1 MAVTDRNIVI
11 TPNRTA
17 VGSIQP
23 KIVFTGADSNIGD
36 SAAITLT
43 ANAENSGTLSFSGT
57 AGQLFSITNDLSGTI
72 FSVNDVSGIP
82 SLSINDQGIIQLAEF
97 NGRVII
103 GDSIGSD
110 DSASTLQV
118 SGALTAD
125 SASFSKTTITNSGTI
140 GTLSSNVAAN
150 AYLKITDGTNTL
162 GFDGNEI
169 TQATSGNPGALHFAA
184 NQFIFRPGNSGSD
197 NVLKA
202 NANSQ
207 TELYYNRVKKLETTA
222 YGTTITG
229 TVNAD
234 SATIGG
240 NLELVSTDSG
250 ASAGPTL
257 SLYRN
262 SASPATN
269 DDIGQIQFF
278 AENNADEK
286 VEYARIEVTNSGVTD
301 GGEYGQMDFMV
312 LHNGGETIPLRL
324 SFNLVQFYRDLY
336 VGVGYKIQFEGDAY
350 NNFETSLNVVAPTQD
365 NTILLPNASGT
376 VLTTGNADT
385 PTTTTSAG
393 DADFILVDD
402 GGTMKKITP
411 ANLGIGGGGIDSAA
425 TIQLIDSDYV
435 QARSTGTRGT
445 LNNVSSRLF
454 TGDNTTTAF
463 ELLNTPADSDDVF
476 VFVNGVL
483 QHTNSYSIS
492 GNTVTLD
499 TAPDLGSSIDIRSHL
514 IKSES
519 VSLRD
524 YKKYVYTLGS
534 TVDSVSGADS
544 AGATLTYDAGLVDVY
559 VNGARLVTDKDY
571 TAGNGSQVV
580 FDSALGAGNIVE
592 VVSHSRASV
601 FTPEIT
607 SADVSLSTTD
617 SGQNIDSFA
626 KASFRT
632 FKFTAQISHGASN
645 SFHSEEVLLVH
656 NGTNVAMT
664 TFGQVL
670 LDSNLGSF
678 DAFISGANV
687 QIKFSP
693 TKTNTTVKLRGV
705 RTPV

>member
-17 VGSIQP
+17 VGKVQP
-23 KIVFTGADSNIGD
+23 KIVFTGADSSIGD
-36 SAAITLT
+36 SSAITLF
-43 ANAENSGTLSFSGT
+43 ANPENSGTLSFSGT
-57 AGQLFSITNDLSGTI
+57 AGQLFSITNDLTGTI
-72 FSVNDVSGIP
+72 FSVNDISGIP

-97 NGRVII
+97 NGRVLI
-103 GDSIGSD
+103 GGATDDSIS
-110 DSASTLQV
+110 SLQI
-118 SGALTAD
+118 SGGLSAD
-125 SASFSKTTITNSGTI
+125 SAIFSDRIKSRTGHFSLNSEDSSSFATVVIGERTANDGIASIEFRNQSNTFSSKIDGAGSYFGVWTNKNSVNDYRIIANFGTADETIILKPSGTDRI
-140 GTLSSNVAAN
+140 TAN
-150 AYLKITDGTNTL
+150 KYG
-162 GFDGNEI
+162 
-169 TQATSGNPGALHFAA
+169 ATVN
-184 NQFIFRPGNSGSD
+184 
-197 NVLKA
+197 
-202 NANSQ
+202 
-207 TELYYNRVKKLETTA
+207 
-222 YGTTITG
+222 G

-234 SATIGG
+234 SSTITGKINAGILEGRGGVTYDPPGSSGTDTATDVAVAVHSGDRIVLGENGFIRTIVDATWGSALQFGQSGTGAYAGTEIYGG
-240 NLELVSTDSG
+240 NSGVSLYYSTTDRLETTDSG
-250 ASAGPTL
+250 VNITGALRVNNAPFTSGGTD
-257 SLYRN
+257 
-262 SASPATN
+262 SASVIA
-269 DDIGQIQFF
+269 
-278 AENNADEK
+278 
-286 VEYARIEVTNSGVTD
+286 
-301 GGEYGQMDFMV
+301 
-312 LHNGGETIPLRL
+312 
-324 SFNLVQFYRDLY
+324 
-336 VGVGYKIQFEGDAY
+336 
-350 NNFETSLNVVAPTQD
+350 
-365 NTILLPNASGT
+365 
-376 VLTTGNADT
+376 
-385 PTTTTSAG
+385 
-393 DADFILVDD
+393 
-402 GGTMKKITP
+402 
-411 ANLGIGGGGIDSAA
+411 
-425 TIQLIDSDYV
+425 LIDSDYV
-435 QARSTGTRGT
+435 QARTSGTRGT
-445 LNNVSSRLF
+445 LNNVSSRSF
-454 TGDNTTTAF
+454 TGDNSTTAF
-463 ELLNTPADSDDVF
+463 ELQVTPADSDDVF

-492 GNTVTLD
+492 GNTITLD
-499 TAPDLGSSIDIRSHL
+499 TAPDSSSTIDIRSHL
-514 IKSES
+514 IKSEN

-632 FKFTAQISHGASN
+632 YKFTAQISHAASN

-687 QIKFSP
+687 QVKFSP
-693 TKTNTTVKLRGV
+693 TKTNTTVKLRGI

>member
-17 VGSIQP
+17 VGKVQP

-36 SAAITLT
+36 SAAITLF
-43 ANAENSGTLSFSGT
+43 ANPENSGTLSFSGT
-57 AGQLFSITNDLSGTI
+57 AGQLFSITNDLTGTI
-72 FSVNDVSGIP
+72 FSVNDISGIP

-97 NGRVII
+97 NGRVLI
-103 GDSIGSD
+103 GGATDDSIS
-110 DSASTLQV
+110 SLQI
-118 SGALTAD
+118 SGGLSAD
-125 SASFSKTTITNSGTI
+125 SAIFSDRIKSRTGHFSLNSEDSSSFATVVIGERTANDGIASIEFRNQSNTFSSKIDGAGSYFGVWTNKNSVNDYRIIANFGTADETIILKPSGTDRI
-140 GTLSSNVAAN
+140 TAN
-150 AYLKITDGTNTL
+150 KYG
-162 GFDGNEI
+162 
-169 TQATSGNPGALHFAA
+169 ATVN
-184 NQFIFRPGNSGSD
+184 
-197 NVLKA
+197 
-202 NANSQ
+202 
-207 TELYYNRVKKLETTA
+207 
-222 YGTTITG
+222 G

-234 SATIGG
+234 SSTITGKINAGILEGRGGVTYDPPGSSGTDTATDVAVAVHSGDRIVLGENGFIRTIVDATWGSALQFGQSGTGAYAGTEIYGG
-240 NLELVSTDSG
+240 NSGVSLYYSTTDRLETTDSG
-250 ASAGPTL
+250 VNITGALRVNNAPFTSGGTD
-257 SLYRN
+257 
-262 SASPATN
+262 SASVIA
-269 DDIGQIQFF
+269 
-278 AENNADEK
+278 
-286 VEYARIEVTNSGVTD
+286 
-301 GGEYGQMDFMV
+301 
-312 LHNGGETIPLRL
+312 
-324 SFNLVQFYRDLY
+324 
-336 VGVGYKIQFEGDAY
+336 
-350 NNFETSLNVVAPTQD
+350 
-365 NTILLPNASGT
+365 
-376 VLTTGNADT
+376 
-385 PTTTTSAG
+385 
-393 DADFILVDD
+393 
-402 GGTMKKITP
+402 
-411 ANLGIGGGGIDSAA
+411 
-425 TIQLIDSDYV
+425 LIDSDYV
-435 QARSTGTRGT
+435 QARTSGTRGT
-445 LNNVSSRLF
+445 LNNVSSRSF
-454 TGDNTTTAF
+454 TGDNSTTAF
-463 ELLNTPADSDDVF
+463 ELQVTPADSDDVF

-492 GNTVTLD
+492 GNTITLD
-499 TAPDLGSSIDIRSHL
+499 TAPDSSSTIDIRSHL
-514 IKSES
+514 IKSEN

-632 FKFTAQISHGASN
+632 YKFTAQISHAASN

-687 QIKFSP
+687 QVKFSP
-693 TKTNTTVKLRGV
+693 TKTNTTVKLRGI

>member
-17 VGSIQP
+17 VGKVQP
-23 KIVFTGADSNIGD
+23 KIVFTGADSSIGD
-36 SAAITLT
+36 SSAITLF
-43 ANAENSGTLSFSGT
+43 ANPENSGTLSFSGT
-57 AGQLFSITNDLSGTI
+57 AGQLFSITNDLTGTI
-72 FSVNDVSGIP
+72 FSVNDISGIP

-97 NGRVII
+97 NGRVLI
-103 GDSIGSD
+103 GGASD

-125 SASFSKTTITNSGTI
+125 SATLSGKLKARNGIISMNSEDSSSFATLVIGERNANDGIASLEFRNQSNTFSSKVDGAGSYFGIWTNKNSVNDYRIIANFGTADETIILKPSGTDRI
-140 GTLSSNVAAN
+140 TAN
-150 AYLKITDGTNTL
+150 KYG
-162 GFDGNEI
+162 
-169 TQATSGNPGALHFAA
+169 ATVN
-184 NQFIFRPGNSGSD
+184 
-197 NVLKA
+197 
-202 NANSQ
+202 
-207 TELYYNRVKKLETTA
+207 
-222 YGTTITG
+222 G

-234 SATIGG
+234 SATFSKITISNTG
-240 NLELVSTDSG
+240 TIP
-250 ASAGPTL
+250 ASA
-257 SLYRN
+257 
-262 SASPATN
+262 
-269 DDIGQIQFF
+269 I
-278 AENNADEK
+278 
-286 VEYARIEVTNSGVTD
+286 
-301 GGEYGQMDFMV
+301 
-312 LHNGGETIPLRL
+312 
-324 SFNLVQFYRDLY
+324 
-336 VGVGYKIQFEGDAY
+336 
-350 NNFETSLNVVAPTQD
+350 
-365 NTILLPNASGT
+365 ASGT
-376 VLTTGNADT
+376 IDSSRLPAGTF
-385 PTTTTSAG
+385 TS
-393 DADFILVDD
+393 
-402 GGTMKKITP
+402 GGT
-411 ANLGIGGGGIDSAA
+411 DSASVIA
-425 TIQLIDSDYV
+425 LIDSDYV

-445 LNNVSSRLF
+445 LNNVNSRLF
-454 TGDNTTTAF
+454 TGDNTTTTF

-483 QHTNSYSIS
+483 QHTNTYSVS
-492 GNTVTLD
+492 GNTVTLAS
-499 TAPDLGSSIDIRSHL
+499 APDSSSSIDIRSHL
-514 IKSES
+514 IKSEN

-524 YKKYVYTLGS
+524 HKRYVYTLGA

-559 VNGARLVTDKDY
+559 VNGVRLVTDKDY

-632 FKFTAQISHGASN
+632 YKFTAQISHAASS

-687 QIKFSP
+687 QVKFSP

>member
-1 MAVTDRNIVI
+1 FSYSEDSSSFATVVIGERSANDGIASLEFRNQSNTFSSKVDGTGTYFGVWTNKNSVNNYRIIANFGTADETVILKPSGTDRI
-11 TPNRTA
+11 
-17 VGSIQP
+17 
-23 KIVFTGADSNIGD
+23 
-36 SAAITLT
+36 T
-43 ANAENSGTLSFSGT
+43 ANKYGAT
-57 AGQLFSITNDLSGTI
+57 
-72 FSVNDVSGIP
+72 VN
-82 SLSINDQGIIQLAEF
+82 
-97 NGRVII
+97 
-103 GDSIGSD
+103 
-110 DSASTLQV
+110 
-118 SGALTAD
+118 
-125 SASFSKTTITNSGTI
+125 
-140 GTLSSNVAAN
+140 
-150 AYLKITDGTNTL
+150 
-162 GFDGNEI
+162 
-169 TQATSGNPGALHFAA
+169 
-184 NQFIFRPGNSGSD
+184 
-197 NVLKA
+197 
-202 NANSQ
+202 
-207 TELYYNRVKKLETTA
+207 
-222 YGTTITG
+222 G

-234 SATIGG
+234 SATISGDITLISTDAGASADPSLILKRTSSSPAFSDQLGEVLFQGRNSATEDVNYGKIVTKIASTTDGSEGG
-240 NLELVSTDSG
+240 NLSFNVMQG
-250 ASAGPTL
+250 GTL
-257 SLYRN
+257 TEFVQMAFDNIYVNKQLTMFNNIFLDGNYSIKWDG
-262 SASPATN
+262 ATN
-269 DDIGQIQFF
+269 
-278 AENNADEK
+278 
-286 VEYARIEVTNSGVTD
+286 NSNTTSLVVTD
-301 GGEYGQMDFMV
+301 
-312 LHNGGETIPLRL
+312 
-324 SFNLVQFYRDLY
+324 
-336 VGVGYKIQFEGDAY
+336 
-350 NNFETSLNVVAPTQD
+350 PTAV
-365 NTILLPNASGT
+365 NTITLPDASGT

-411 ANLGIGGGGIDSAA
+411 ANLGIGGGGLDSAA
-425 TIQLIDSDYV
+425 TIALVDSDYV

-514 IKSES
+514 IKSEN

-632 FKFTAQISHGASN
+632 FKF
-645 SFHSEEVLLVH
+645 
-656 NGTNVAMT
+656 
-664 TFGQVL
+664 
-670 LDSNLGSF
+670 
-678 DAFISGANV
+678 
-687 QIKFSP
+687 
-693 TKTNTTVKLRGV
+693 
-705 RTPV
+705 

>member
-17 VGSIQP
+17 VGSVQP

-36 SAAITLT
+36 SAAITLF
-43 ANAENSGTLSFSGT
+43 ANPDNSGTLSFSGT

-72 FSVNDVSGIP
+72 FSVNDVSGMP
-82 SLSINDQGIIQLAEF
+82 SLSINDQGIIELAEF
-97 NGRVII
+97 NGRVLI
-103 GDSIGSD
+103 GGASD

-125 SASFSKTTITNSGTI
+125 SATITGNIKTRTALFSMNDEDSSNFATVVIGERNANDGIASVEFRNQSNTFSSKIDGAGSYFGVWTNKNSVNDYRIIANFGTADETIILKPSGTDRI
-140 GTLSSNVAAN
+140 TAN
-150 AYLKITDGTNTL
+150 KYG
-162 GFDGNEI
+162 
-169 TQATSGNPGALHFAA
+169 ATIN
-184 NQFIFRPGNSGSD
+184 
-197 NVLKA
+197 
-202 NANSQ
+202 
-207 TELYYNRVKKLETTA
+207 
-222 YGTTITG
+222 G

-234 SATIGG
+234 SATINKIHIPDGSSTQSRIAIG
-240 NLELVSTDSG
+240 NDDDFFIYHDGQTVVANKNSTGPIKIQSVFGEQSIVANQHGAVDLHFNGNQKFETTDSG
-250 ASAGPTL
+250 VNITGAI
-257 SLYRN
+257 RV
-262 SASPATN
+262 
-269 DDIGQIQFF
+269 
-278 AENNADEK
+278 NNAP
-286 VEYARIEVTNSGVTD
+286 
-301 GGEYGQMDFMV
+301 F
-312 LHNGGETIPLRL
+312 
-324 SFNLVQFYRDLY
+324 
-336 VGVGYKIQFEGDAY
+336 
-350 NNFETSLNVVAPTQD
+350 TS
-365 NTILLPNASGT
+365 
-376 VLTTGNADT
+376 
-385 PTTTTSAG
+385 
-393 DADFILVDD
+393 
-402 GGTMKKITP
+402 GGT
-411 ANLGIGGGGIDSAA
+411 DSAA
-425 TIQLIDSDYV
+425 VIALIDSDYV
-435 QARSTGTRGT
+435 QLRTAGTRGT
-445 LNNVSSRLF
+445 LNNVNSRSF
-454 TGDNTTTAF
+454 TGDNSTTAF
-463 ELLNTPADSDDVF
+463 ALQVTPADSDDVF

-483 QHTNSYSIS
+483 QHTNSYSVS
-492 GNTVTLD
+492 GNTVTLA
-499 TAPDLGSSIDIRSHL
+499 TAPDSSSTIDIRSHL
-514 IKSES
+514 IKSEN

-592 VVSHSRASV
+592 VVSHSRATV

-626 KASFRT
+626 KDTFRT
-632 FKFTAQISHGASN
+632 YKFTAQISHAASS

-678 DAFISGANV
+678 DAFISGSNV
-687 QIKFSP
+687 QVKFSP

>member
-17 VGSIQP
+17 TGKVQP

-36 SAAITLT
+36 SAAITLF
-43 ANAENSGTLSFSGT
+43 ANPENSGTLSFSGT
-57 AGQLFSITNDLSGTI
+57 AGQLFSITNDLTGTI
-72 FSVNDVSGIP
+72 FSVNDISGIP

-97 NGRVII
+97 NGRVLI
-103 GDSIGSD
+103 GGATDDSISSLQISGRLSADSAIFSDRIKSRTGYFSLNSEDSSSFATVVIGERTANDGIASIEFRNQSNTFSSKIDGAGSYFGVWTNKNSVND
-110 DSASTLQV
+110 YRIIANFGTADETIILKPSGTDRITANKYGATVTGTMNADSSTITGKINAGILEGRGGVTYDPPGSSGTDTATDVAVAVHSGDRIVLGENGFIRTIVDATWGSALKFGQSGTGAYAGTEIYGGNSGVSLYYSTTDRLETTDSGVNITGALRVNNAPFTSGGTDSASV
-118 SGALTAD
+118 IA
-125 SASFSKTTITNSGTI
+125 
-140 GTLSSNVAAN
+140 
-150 AYLKITDGTNTL
+150 
-162 GFDGNEI
+162 
-169 TQATSGNPGALHFAA
+169 
-184 NQFIFRPGNSGSD
+184 
-197 NVLKA
+197 
-202 NANSQ
+202 
-207 TELYYNRVKKLETTA
+207 
-222 YGTTITG
+222 
-229 TVNAD
+229 
-234 SATIGG
+234 
-240 NLELVSTDSG
+240 
-250 ASAGPTL
+250 
-257 SLYRN
+257 
-262 SASPATN
+262 
-269 DDIGQIQFF
+269 
-278 AENNADEK
+278 
-286 VEYARIEVTNSGVTD
+286 
-301 GGEYGQMDFMV
+301 
-312 LHNGGETIPLRL
+312 
-324 SFNLVQFYRDLY
+324 
-336 VGVGYKIQFEGDAY
+336 
-350 NNFETSLNVVAPTQD
+350 
-365 NTILLPNASGT
+365 
-376 VLTTGNADT
+376 
-385 PTTTTSAG
+385 
-393 DADFILVDD
+393 
-402 GGTMKKITP
+402 
-411 ANLGIGGGGIDSAA
+411 
-425 TIQLIDSDYV
+425 LIDSDYV
-435 QARSTGTRGT
+435 QARTSGTRGT
-445 LNNVSSRLF
+445 LNNVSSRSF
-454 TGDNTTTAF
+454 TGDNSTTAF
-463 ELLNTPADSDDVF
+463 ELQVTPADSDDVF

-492 GNTVTLD
+492 GNTITLD
-499 TAPDLGSSIDIRSHL
+499 TAPDSSSTIDIRSHL
-514 IKSES
+514 IKSEN

-632 FKFTAQISHGASN
+632 YKFTAQISHAASN